1 MIVPDTKQSGA
12 QYDDSLNFQM
22 FSQTVLMKV
31 TLVLIVI
38 WSGKQ
43 RWLRLKKVSSFL
55 KDGIPGAEGWR

>member
-22 FSQTVLMKV
+22 YSQTVLMKV

-38 WSGKQ
+38 WNGKQ

-55 KDGIPGAEGWR
+55 IDGIQGAEGWR